1 MKKTAVYALLVPL
14 LGLFL
19 TISVSAGS
27 SGGYKTY
34 TDIGPIE
41 KSDLTVSKVVSDPD
55 KYDREIITVDGKVS
69 DLKYKKFINGRKF
82 TLFKLRDD
90 NNKTIKVYG
99 RGFIDAIED
108 GSQVRIYGRYSKKKR
123 FLFKKYK
130 NVMKA
135 KKMFV
140 LESQVF

>member
-1 MKKTAVYALLVPL
+1 MKKIVVYALLVSF
-14 LGLFL
+14 FL
-19 TISVSAGS
+19 PVSVYAGK

-55 KYDREIITVDGKVS
+55 RYDREIITIDGRVS
-69 DLKYKKFINGRKF
+69 DLKYKKFVNGRKF
-82 TLFKLRDD
+82 TLFKLRDG

-123 FLFKKYK
+123 FLFKKYR

-140 LESQVF
+140 LDSQVF